1 MKLTKDI
8 LGSFVAIPAGDKRVL
23 AKVIFASTYFAN
35 VIAVKVYAGAIASE
49 PPDLSNADEAG
60 FTVFYT
66 SGKPVKSKRWP
77 IVGKADVSADERE
90 LTRRTAGGE
99 VWVEDQYIG
108 PASEADLASLPK
120 MLVFGDKLVEKHASG
135 LLQR

>member
-1 MKLTKDI
+1 LKLTKDI
-8 LGSFVAIPAGDKRVL
+8 VGSFVAIPAGDKRLL

-35 VIAVKVYAGAIASE
+35 VIALKVYPGAIASE
-49 PPDLSNADEAG
+49 PPDLSNAEKSG
-60 FTVFYT
+60 FRVFYT
-66 SGKPVKSKRWP
+66 SGNSVKSKRWP
-77 IVGKADVSADERE
+77 IVGKADVSPDERE

-99 VWVEDQYIG
+99 VWVEDQHLG

-135 LLQR
+135 LL